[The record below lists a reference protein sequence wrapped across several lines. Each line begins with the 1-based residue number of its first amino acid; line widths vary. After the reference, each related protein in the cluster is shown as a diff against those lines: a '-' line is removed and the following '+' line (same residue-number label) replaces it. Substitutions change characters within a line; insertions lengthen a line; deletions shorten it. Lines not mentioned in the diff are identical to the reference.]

1 MSYAYA
7 RPAEADVKSLQKH
20 VSAGPV
26 GETDSARGQGLI
38 PGVDRRPSLKWT
50 LTGTGPVLESG
61 ALPGES

>member
-7 RPAEADVKSLQKH
+7 TPAEVDVKSLQKH
-20 VSAGPV
+20 VPARPV
-26 GETDSARGQGLI
+26 GGSDTARGQGLI
-38 PGVDRRPSLKWT
+38 PGADRGSGRERT